1 MNIQSTY
8 KQLCKLGATKE
19 RDDFV
24 KLHSCSHSQFGD
36 SKCYVKLDAL
46 NVYVDKCIAHELN
59 YLISQGVKT
68 INSCCGHKILRPSVL
83 VKDESVE
90 KMLELGYVR
99 VEDSQSEYAEFVLKA
114 SEEEIRKSEV
124 IKCN

>member
-1 MNIQSTY
+1 MSIESQYLNLVKTGTLSQ
-8 KQLCKLGATKE
+8 
-19 RDDFV
+19 RDTFV

-46 NVYVDKCIAHELN
+46 NVYVDKCIVDEIN

-68 INSCCGHKILRPSVL
+68 INSCCGHKILKPSVL
-83 VKDESVE
+83 VKDESVD
-90 KMLELGYVR
+90 KMTKLGYVR
-99 VEDSQSEYAEFVLKA
+99 VEDSQSEYAEFMLKM

-124 IKCN
+124 SK